1 LDVQDDA
8 VGGLTEEDVTL
19 LQSIANQVAIALQNA
34 AAYRQTQRRAE
45 REAML
50 ARIVQQIQ
58 RTTDI
63 DDALK
68 ITARELGRALDTD
81 VSVKLQQNEA
91 NN

>member
-1 LDVQDDA
+1 
-8 VGGLTEEDVTL
+8 
-19 LQSIANQVAIALQNA
+19 
-34 AAYRQTQRRAE
+34 
-45 REAML
+45 ML